1 MKNVVSIGRFQVTS
15 GKLYVGDPC
24 YAKHRDSD
32 YLTILTSVENGWWEA
47 KVAKVNFGTWGV
59 RNGVLMCS
67 CINYD
72 PDVKVHQ
79 WMTENEVIGVDSG
92 SVCVFDKKHVI
103 GRPEAK
109 HEAWYDM
116 VGEAHLD
123 AKESAGVM
131 SHGAASSSGIGD
143 GMYDLKYG
151 RNIFGKVVA
160 VRVNF
165 ARHYGEGK
173 QTKGW

>member
-1 MKNVVSIGRFQVTS
+1 
-15 GKLYVGDPC
+15 
-24 YAKHRDSD
+24 
-32 YLTILTSVENGWWEA
+32 
-47 KVAKVNFGTWGV
+47 
-59 RNGVLMCS
+59 
-67 CINYD
+67 
-72 PDVKVHQ
+72 
-79 WMTENEVIGVDSG
+79 
-92 SVCVFDKKHVI
+92 
-103 GRPEAK
+103 
-109 HEAWYDM
+109 
-116 VGEAHLD
+116 
-123 AKESAGVM
+123 M